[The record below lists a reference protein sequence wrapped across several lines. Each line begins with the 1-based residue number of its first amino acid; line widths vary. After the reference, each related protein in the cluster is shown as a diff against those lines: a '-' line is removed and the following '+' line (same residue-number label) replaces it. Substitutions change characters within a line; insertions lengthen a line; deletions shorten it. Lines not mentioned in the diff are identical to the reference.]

1 MHNKMRAG
9 EWFTCLHV
17 LPASDEMNIPV
28 LEKDSSG
35 PMLPERE
42 NTTVTLID
50 ILLFP
55 MHMLEIYWW
64 MRFDSI
70 TVYYNRIKRNIIP
83 AGKKLKMKKRYV

>member
-50 ILLFP
+50 I
-55 MHMLEIYWW
+55 
-64 MRFDSI
+64 
-70 TVYYNRIKRNIIP
+70 IIP
-83 AGKKLKMKKRYV
+83 HAYAGDILVDEIWFYHSLLQ